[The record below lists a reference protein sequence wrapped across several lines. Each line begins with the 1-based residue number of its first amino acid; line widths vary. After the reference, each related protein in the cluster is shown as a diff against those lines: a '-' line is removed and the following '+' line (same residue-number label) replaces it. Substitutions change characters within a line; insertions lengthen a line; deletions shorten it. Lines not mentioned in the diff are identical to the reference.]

1 MMMHVSPFF
10 FSVDIRLSLRKRRLD
25 RRLMSTDEKK
35 EEDTFT
41 FMKTDESF
49 AVFMKGFNLQHRR
62 VGKIKSPVL

>member
-1 MMMHVSPFF
+1 
-10 FSVDIRLSLRKRRLD
+10 
-25 RRLMSTDEKK
+25 MSTDEKK

-62 VGKIKSPVL
+62 KKEEKKIACAVEKEGWSLLSYVLAIEKAFIY

>member
-1 MMMHVSPFF
+1 
-10 FSVDIRLSLRKRRLD
+10 
-25 RRLMSTDEKK
+25 MSTDEKK

-62 VGKIKSPVL
+62 KKEEKKIACAVDIMS